1 MDDRRIAR
9 AIAGTEPDAEQRAR
23 RRRNRWRVFFRVIAV
38 ICFLAG
44 AALLALL
51 LRPLPRQ
58 AELQY
63 TQGTI
68 RKAQWV
74 GERFPRF
81 EIALE
86 QERRSYLVDQELV
99 ERVLGRG
106 GGGGGNV
113 GEMLRV
119 GRTARVGYAP
129 RRSALRDGGRYRAWD
144 LAVDERE
151 IYTLDDARRREAQR
165 APPLWLA
172 SLTLLAAGVIGWFL
186 TPRPRRKHRYR
197 HRSR

>member
-9 AIAGTEPDAEQRAR
+9 AIAGAEPDADERAR
-23 RRRNRWRVFFRVIAV
+23 RRRNRWRICFRVIAV

-44 AALLALL
+44 ATLLALL

-74 GERFPRF
+74 DARFPRF
-81 EIALE
+81 EVALE
-86 QERRSYLVDQELV
+86 QERRSYIVDQELV
-99 ERVLGRG
+99 ERVRG
-106 GGGGGNV
+106 GGKV
-113 GEMLRV
+113 GEVLQV

-151 IYTLDDARRREAQR
+151 IYTLEDARRREAQR

-186 TPRPRRKHRYR
+186 TPRPRRKRRYR
-197 HRSR
+197 HRSS

>member
-9 AIAGTEPDAEQRAR
+9 AITTEPDAEERSR
-23 RRRNRWRVFFRVIAV
+23 RRRARWRVFFRVIAV

-44 AALLALL
+44 AVLLALL

-68 RKAQWV
+68 RRAQWV

-86 QERRSYLVDQELV
+86 QERRSYIIDQELL
-99 ERVLGRG
+99 ERTGGKMSDVLK
-106 GGGGGNV
+106 
-113 GEMLRV
+113 L
-119 GRTARVGYAP
+119 GRTARVGYAVK
-129 RRSALRDGGRYRAWD
+129 RSPLRDGGRYRAWD
-144 LAVDERE
+144 LAVDDRE
-151 IYTLDDARRREAQR
+151 IYTLDDLRQREARQ
-165 APPLWLA
+165 APPYWLGA
-172 SLTLLAAGVIGWFL
+172 LSLLAVGVTGWFL
-186 TPRPRRKHRYR
+186 TPRPRRKRRYR
-197 HRSR
+197 GGSR